1 MERENKGNSS
11 ERNYRDLKE
20 NYQVLILL
28 KVKRLLNYLGRCF
41 SSILEETAF
50 ILMKWESPVL
60 IKIFYHVWYV
70 NRLLVLYLLSVNNVL

>member
-60 IKIFYHVWYV
+60 IIYWYYIC
-70 NRLLVLYLLSVNNVL
+70 YLLIMFYEFQ